1 MERVY
6 ELYFGDL
13 PLRLILFQMT
23 NYILPLLFPVL

>member
-13 PLRLILFQMT
+13 PLCLILFQMT
-23 NYILPLLFPVL
+23 IYILPLLFPVL